1 MGVLEILGS
10 ALGMRMLAG
19 IRLYATVLAL
29 GLAIRFHFY
38 TPSKEMADL
47 AVLADTRVLMAAG
60 ILCLMEFLADK
71 VPWLDSVW
79 DSFHTFIRPVGAAL
93 LAATAFGEMHPLART
108 LIVLAAGTAALAG
121 HSSKAATRL
130 AVNHSPE
137 PFTNLGLSFLEDAI
151 APAGLWLAIAHPLIS
166 LGLVVA
172 FLVLFTWLSPKIFRL
187 LRLELNALLS
197 SVQHWMRA
205 GGMRAGGMGA
215 GGTKAGPP
223 EGTLARLFPT
233 EAPPLARLPEGH
245 RTALREMEGVDAP
258 TGVACAATAS
268 IRGLRQ
274 SIGYLCF
281 APERAVFVTR
291 RMFRFRTHA
300 IPLGGQ
306 GVCYKGGILLNTL
319 AIGDQRFDVFKAP
332 L

>member
-10 ALGMRMLAG
+10 ALGMGMLAG

-60 ILCLMEFLADK
+60 VLCLIEFLADK

-108 LIVLAAGTAALAG
+108 MVVLAAGTAALAG
-121 HSSKAATRL
+121 HSSKAAARL
-130 AVNHSPE
+130 AANHSPE

-151 APAGLWLAIAHPLIS
+151 APAGLWLVIAHPLIT
-166 LGLVVA
+166 LGVAAA
-172 FLVLFTWLSPKIFRL
+172 FLALFAWLSPKIFRL

-197 SVQHWMRA
+197 SLQHWLA
-205 GGMRAGGMGA
+205 GGEPAKPA
-215 GGTKAGPP
+215 
-223 EGTLARLFPT
+223 EGVFARLFPSQ
-233 EAPPLARLPEGH
+233 APPLASLPEGH
-245 RTALREMEGVDAP
+245 RAALREMEGVDASA
-258 TGVACAATAS
+258 GVACAATGS
-268 IRGLRQ
+268 VRGLRQ
-274 SIGYLCF
+274 SIGYLWF
-281 APERAVFVTR
+281 GPDRAVFVTR
-291 RMFRFRTHA
+291 RLFRFRTHS
-300 IPLGGQ
+300 IPLNGQ
-306 GVCYKGGILLNTL
+306 GVCYKGGIFLNTL

>member
-10 ALGMRMLAG
+10 ALGIGMLAG

-47 AVLADTRVLMAAG
+47 AVLADTRVLLAAG
-60 ILCLMEFLADK
+60 VLCLIEFLADK

-108 LIVLAAGTAALAG
+108 MIVLAAGTAALAG

-151 APAGLWLAIAHPLIS
+151 APAGLWLAIAHPLIT
-166 LGLVVA
+166 LGVVVS
-172 FLVLFTWLSPKIFRL
+172 FLALFAWLSPKIFRL

-197 SVQHWMRA
+197 SVQHWL
-205 GGMRAGGMGA
+205 GQSGIGA
-215 GGTKAGPP
+215 GEPDNAF
-223 EGTLARLFPT
+223 ARLFSSQ
-233 EAPPLARLPEGH
+233 APPLARLPEAH
-245 RTALREMEGVDAP
+245 RAALREMEGVDAP
-258 TGVACAATAS
+258 AGVACAATGS
-268 IRGLRQ
+268 VRGLRQ
-274 SIGYLCF
+274 SIGYLWF
-281 APERAVFVTR
+281 GPDRAVFVTR
-291 RMFRFRTHA
+291 RLFRFRTHS
-300 IPLGGQ
+300 IPLDGQ
-306 GVCYKGGILLNTL
+306 AVCYKGGILMNTL